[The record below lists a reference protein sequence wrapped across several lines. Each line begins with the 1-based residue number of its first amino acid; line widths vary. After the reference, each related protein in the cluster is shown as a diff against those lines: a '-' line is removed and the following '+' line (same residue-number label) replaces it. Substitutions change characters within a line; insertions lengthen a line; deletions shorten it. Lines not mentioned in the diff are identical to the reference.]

1 MSSKYPILVV
11 DDDPVSCTL
20 IKKFLTKAGF
30 EVATAAN
37 GSDALNLCEQR
48 FFPIVLTDW
57 MMPHIDGI
65 QLCQSIRKKETDNYV
80 YLVLITSRRSKDDII
95 SGLESGADDYLIKP
109 VNQAELLAR
118 INSGIRVLELEESL
132 KGAHQE
138 IRQLSITDALTGCY
152 NRVYLNEHFE
162 QELGRSM
169 RYHQPLSV
177 IMADID
183 HFKSVN
189 DTYGHQVGDGVLKM
203 FAQILRCATRES
215 IDWIVRY
222 GGEEFLIVLP
232 ETGCEGTIV
241 MAERL
246 RRLIS
251 QTIFTVGDLRLE
263 VTASFGGACACFNMK
278 QDRDIAMADLIE
290 HADTELYQ
298 CKNSGRN
305 RSSVSQMAPLQWE
318 YLNPI
323 DQMSRVS
330 Q

>member
-1 MSSKYPILVV
+1 MHSKYPILVV

-37 GSDALNLCEQR
+37 GSDALHLCEQR

-57 MMPHIDGI
+57 MMPQIDGI
-65 QLCQSIRKKETDNYV
+65 QLCELIRKKKTDTYV
-80 YLVLITSRRSKDDII
+80 YLVLITSRRSKNDII
-95 SGLESGADDYLIKP
+95 SGLESGADDYLTKP

-118 INSGIRVLELEESL
+118 IKSGIRVLELEKSL
-132 KGAHQE
+132 KSAHQE
-138 IRQLSITDALTGCY
+138 IRQLSATDALTGCY
-152 NRVYLNEHFE
+152 NRVYLNERFE

-169 RYHQPLSV
+169 RYQQPLSV
-177 IMADID
+177 ILADID

-189 DTYGHQVGDGVLKM
+189 DTYGHQVGDEVLKA
-203 FAQILRCATRES
+203 FAKLLRSAIRED

-232 ETGCEGTIV
+232 ETGCDGTIV

-246 RRLIS
+246 RRVIS
-251 QTIFTVGDLRLE
+251 NKAFKIGNLHLK
-263 VTASFGGACACFNMK
+263 VTASFGGASACF
-278 QDRDIAMADLIE
+278 DRKADSDIAMADLVH
-290 HADTELYQ
+290 HADTELYR

-318 YLNPI
+318 HLN
-323 DQMSRVS
+323 Q
-330 Q
+330 